1 MPGSTRTTRPEIDVA
16 DDAAAV
22 GALDVQFLHH
32 ALLQQGDAGFLRR
45 EIDQELFSHEG
56 QTLDS

>member
-1 MPGSTRTTRPEIDVA
+1 MVQETSALGGA

-22 GALDVQFLHH
+22 AALDVQFLHH

-45 EIDQELFSHEG
+45 EVDEELFSH
-56 QTLDS
+56 